1 MMLMKTAGITLTPF
15 QNWQLTELLPN
26 YPVINAN
33 CYVTSDLVFTV
44 SKDIYSEDM
53 LSLYA
58 KLQYNL
64 LFDKKNTVTGLFSLK
79 NQ

>member
-1 MMLMKTAGITLTPF
+1 
-15 QNWQLTELLPN
+15 
-26 YPVINAN
+26 
-33 CYVTSDLVFTV
+33 
-44 SKDIYSEDM
+44 M